1 MFVYCN
7 TNKKKHNYFTKNI
20 FSSSNILSNWT
31 RIKYFFILAG
41 RKNIIREGTILFIKH
56 RNVVYLSY
64 ENLCLY
70 HVSLYFLYSTRKY
83 SSMKYTLYAYDI
95 YYKIIFFNVGGK
107 LYNILYTIWQRTFL
121 FFCTSKYIVHTR
133 MSIVTIEEGL
143 N

>member
-20 FSSSNILSNWT
+20 FFFLIFYQIEQELNIFLS
-31 RIKYFFILAG
+31 LPEE
-41 RKNIIREGTILFIKH
+41 KNIIFEGTILFIKH

-107 LYNILYTIWQRTFL
+107 LYNILYTKRTFL

>member
-1 MFVYCN
+1 MSTVILKRRN
-7 TNKKKHNYFTKNI
+7 TIIRRKTFFLLLIFYQIEQELNI
-20 FSSSNILSNWT
+20 FLS
-31 RIKYFFILAG
+31 LPEE
-41 RKNIIREGTILFIKH
+41 KNIIFEGTILFIKH